1 MFFAASVHRIEE
13 EGASALEA
21 GHGQDERVRTTIVK
35 KTFNEDFVEVTVQTL
50 VMSSPLA

>member
-1 MFFAASVHRIEE
+1 MNKAKPVRIT
-13 EGASALEA
+13 
-21 GHGQDERVRTTIVK
+21 VVK